1 MKFNDLVALAKA
13 GYSPKDVKDL
23 LEMCETD
30 PATKEADVST
40 VVEETKK
47 EDTANVELNAFEK
60 LVSDNVK
67 KGE

>member
-1 MKFNDLVALAKA
+1 MIFSDLVALAKA

-47 EDTANVELNAFEK
+47 EDTNVELNAFEK
-60 LVSDNVK
+60 LVSDNEK

>member
-1 MKFNDLVALAKA
+1 MKFSDLVALAKA

-47 EDTANVELNAFEK
+47 EDTTNVELNAFEK
-60 LVSDNVK
+60 LVSDNEK

>member
-1 MKFNDLVALAKA
+1 MKFSDLVALAKA